1 MPVPIIDV
9 FAGPGGLGEGFSALT
24 DDLGHKFFQL
34 SLSVEKDA
42 VACQTLKL
50 RAIRRHLADVG
61 RLDVYHA
68 LLRGEISRQE
78 FDSTDAVRLASEEA
92 EREVLNVELGKVP
105 AARVDARIR
114 AALGGA
120 ANWILIG
127 GPPCQAYSL
136 AGRARRAN
144 DENFEADEKHFLYR
158 EYLRIIRVH
167 APPVF
172 VMENVKGLLSS
183 HHGGSPM
190 FARIQCDLGAPA
202 KGLSY
207 EIRSLVHR
215 DEVFGL
221 KPDDFLIESE
231 KYGVPQ
237 TRHRLILLGVRSD
250 FSHRPSGLLNRCRTP
265 VTVGQ
270 VLAGFPR
277 IRSKLSRGEDSA
289 EAWHEAVRSAPSA
302 VRGWGVG
309 GEKLVIASMNAAAK
323 EACSL
328 VDTGKAFI
336 AKRGTLAGA
345 PRGIA
350 EWLAAPELGG
360 VIQHEARQHMASDLA
375 RYLFAATF
383 AQEFGLSP
391 KLNVF
396 PSALLP
402 EHENARRA
410 DDAKAPFPDRFRVQ
424 CLGMPSSTIVSHIS
438 KDGHYYIHPDPVQ
451 CRSLTVRE
459 AARLQTFPEDYF
471 FEGNRTQ
478 QYIQVGN
485 AVPPLLAYQIAL
497 VIRELMVP
505 EARVSSPGAASTK
518 IRYQEHQ

>member
-1 MPVPIIDV
+1 MAVPIIDV
-9 FAGPGGLGEGFSALT
+9 FAGPGGLGEGFSALA
-24 DDLGHKFFQL
+24 DELGQKAFRIA
-34 SLSVEKDA
+34 LSVEKDA
-42 VACQTLKL
+42 VACRTLKL
-50 RAIRRHLADVG
+50 RAVRRHLADAG
-61 RLDVYHA
+61 GLDCYHA
-68 LLRGEISRQE
+68 LLRGEISRND
-78 FDSTDAVRLASEEA
+78 FDALVPVSRASEEA
-92 EREVLNVELGKVP
+92 EREVLNAELGQVP

-114 AALGGA
+114 TALGGA
-120 ANWILIG
+120 TNWILIG

-158 EYLRIIRVH
+158 EYLRILRVH

-190 FARIQCDLGAPA
+190 FSRIQRDLGAPVR
-202 KGLSY
+202 GLSY
-207 EIRSLVHR
+207 EIRSLVSQ
-215 DEVFGL
+215 DDVFGL

-237 TRHRLILLGVRSD
+237 TRHRVILLGVRSD
-250 FSHRPSGLLNRCRTP
+250 LAHHPSGLLTQSKAP

-270 VLAGFPR
+270 VLAGLPR
-277 IRSKLSRGEDSA
+277 IRSRLSRGGDSA
-289 EAWHEAVRSAPSA
+289 EAWHAAVQSAPSA

-309 GEKLVIASMNAAAK
+309 GEKLVIAAMSAAAR
-323 EACSL
+323 EARSL
-328 VDTGKAFI
+328 DDTGGAFI
-336 AKRGTLAGA
+336 AKRSTLAGA
-345 PRGIA
+345 PRAIS
-350 EWLAAPELGG
+350 EWLAAPGLGG

-402 EHENARRA
+402 EHENARLV

-459 AARLQTFPEDYF
+459 AARLQTFPDDYF

-478 QYIQVGN
+478 QYVQVGN
-485 AVPPLLAYQIAL
+485 AVPPLLAFKIAEIVRDL
-497 VIRELMVP
+497 VQVHDGQRRAARNRAVTDAQ
-505 EARVSSPGAASTK
+505 EA
-518 IRYQEHQ
+518 

>member
-1 MPVPIIDV
+1 MTIPIIDV

-24 DDLGHKFFQL
+24 DELGHRIFRL
-34 SLSVEKDA
+34 ALSVEKDI

-50 RAIRRHLADVG
+50 RAVRRHLADEG
-61 RLDVYHA
+61 SLDCYYA
-68 LLRGEISRQE
+68 LLRREISRDD
-78 FDSTDAVRLASEEA
+78 FDSLVPVGRASEEA
-92 EREVLNVELGKVP
+92 DQEVLNSELGQAP

-114 AALGGA
+114 TALGGA
-120 ANWILIG
+120 TNWILIG

-190 FARIQCDLGAPA
+190 FARIQRDLGAPA

-207 EIRSLVHR
+207 EIRSLVR
-215 DEVFGL
+215 QDEEFGL

-237 TRHRLILLGVRSD
+237 TRHRVFLLGVRSD
-250 FSHRPSGLLNRCRTP
+250 LAHRPSGLLTQSKAP

-270 VLAGFPR
+270 ALAGLPR
-277 IRSKLSRGEDSA
+277 IRSKLSRGRDSV

-302 VRGWGVG
+302 VRGWGVD
-309 GEKLVIASMNAAAK
+309 GEKLVIAAMNAAAK
-323 EACSL
+323 EARSL
-328 VDTGKAFI
+328 DDTGGAFV
-336 AKRGTLAGA
+336 AKRSTLVGA
-345 PRGIA
+345 PRAIS
-350 EWLAAPELGG
+350 EWLAAPALGG

-391 KLNVF
+391 KLDVF
-396 PSALLP
+396 PWALLP
-402 EHENARRA
+402 EHENARRV

-478 QYIQVGN
+478 QYVQVGN
-485 AVPPLLAYQIAL
+485 AVPPLLAFKIAEIVRDL
-497 VIRELMVP
+497 VQDDDGQRQAARARAVTDP
-505 EARVSSPGAASTK
+505 QEA
-518 IRYQEHQ
+518 